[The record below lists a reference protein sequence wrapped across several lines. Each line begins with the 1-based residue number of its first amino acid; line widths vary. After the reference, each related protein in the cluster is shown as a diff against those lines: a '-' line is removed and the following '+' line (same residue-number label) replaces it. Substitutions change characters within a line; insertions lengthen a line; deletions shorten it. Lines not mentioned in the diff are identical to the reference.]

1 MASSGPRLVLTGA
14 VLRRFRCFV
23 VRGFCL
29 RLVGFFTEAILW
41 VANSNYSLGT
51 VAMKPSL
58 TVTIDSMEQFS
69 LFHVIELKSMLDLE
83 SFLKDNNV
91 WHRFVSKPE
100 TVHTADASR
109 ETGIDLNRIT
119 KNLVC
124 RGNDGTFALLVIPGD
139 RRVNIKKAAEA
150 LNTTNVKL
158 LSFVEAESVSGYP
171 PGGTPS
177 VYHKTKMTVILDKSL
192 LGRETLFCG
201 GGSRDRLLELRS
213 EDVVRLQNAVV
224 AEISE

>member
-1 MASSGPRLVLTGA
+1 MASNGPSLVFTGA
-14 VLRRFRCFV
+14 ALRRFRFV

-29 RLVGFFTEAILW
+29 RFTGFFLEAIFF
-41 VANSNYSLGT
+41 VANLNYSLGT
-51 VAMKPSL
+51 VAMTPSL
-58 TVTIDSMEQFS
+58 TVPIDSMEQFS
-69 LFHVIELKSMLDLE
+69 LFHVIELKTMLDLE
-83 SFLKDNNV
+83 GFLKDNNV
-91 WHRFVSKPE
+91 WHRFMSKPE

-109 ETGIDLNRIT
+109 ETGIDLSRIT

-124 RGNDGTFALLVIPGD
+124 RDNNGQFALLVIPGD

-158 LSFVEAESVSGYP
+158 LSFAEAESVSGYP

-177 VYHKTKMTVILDKSL
+177 IHHKTKMTVVLDKSL
-192 LGRETLFCG
+192 LSRETIFCG
-201 GGSRDRLLELRS
+201 GGTRDRLLELRT
-213 EDVVRLQNAVV
+213 EDVVRMENAVV